1 MTKFAMCNAAAA
13 MAVMTL
19 IAGPAM
25 ADLAQIQTKSGV
37 IAAPAAGMGQVVFY
51 RPGSIMGAALGCTV
65 HEGEP
70 QIARLGS
77 GKYYVVPMAP
87 GKHDFSTRG
96 EAQDHITLEV
106 EDGETYFVKCN
117 IGMGVM
123 SGRANLSP
131 ADEATFAKKAK
142 GLKLWDGPKGKAD

>member
-51 RPGSIMGAALGCTV
+51 RPGSIMGVALGCTV

-77 GKYYVVPMAP
+77 GKFYVVPMAP
-87 GKHDFSTRG
+87 GKHDFSTTARRR
-96 EAQDHITLEV
+96 T
-106 EDGETYFVKCN
+106 T
-117 IGMGVM
+117 
-123 SGRANLSP
+123 SR
-131 ADEATFAKKAK
+131 
-142 GLKLWDGPKGKAD
+142 

>member
-1 MTKFAMCNAAAA
+1 MTKFCMLSAAALTA
-13 MAVMTL
+13 
-19 IAGPAM
+19 IALATSPAL
-25 ADLAQIQTKSGV
+25 ADLASIQTKSGV
-37 IAAPAAGMGQVVFY
+37 IAAPAAGQGQVVFY
-51 RPGSIMGAALGCTV
+51 RPGSIIGAALGCTV

-70 QIARLGS
+70 EIARLGS
-77 GKYYVVPMAP
+77 GKFFVVPMAP

-96 EAQDHITLEV
+96 EAQDHITVEV
-106 EDGETYFVKCN
+106 EEGETYFVKCN

-142 GLKLWDGPKGKAD
+142 GLKLWSGPKASGE

>member
-1 MTKFAMCNAAAA
+1 MTRFRMRTAAAA
-13 MAVMTL
+13 LTA
-19 IAGPAM
+19 IALATSPAL

-37 IAAPAAGMGQVVFY
+37 IAAPAAGQGQVVFY
-51 RPGSIMGAALGCTV
+51 RPGSLMGAALGCTV

-70 QIARLGS
+70 EIARLGS
-77 GKYYVVPMAP
+77 GKFYVVPMAP

-96 EAQDHITLEV
+96 EAQDHITLEI

-117 IGMGVM
+117 IGMGMM

-142 GLKLWDGPKGKAD
+142 GLKLWAGSKAADE

>member
-1 MTKFAMCNAAAA
+1 MTRFRMRSAAALTA
-13 MAVMTL
+13 
-19 IAGPAM
+19 IALATSPAL
-25 ADLAQIQTKSGV
+25 ADLASIQTKSGV
-37 IAAPAAGMGQVVFY
+37 IAAPAAGQGQVVFY
-51 RPGSIMGAALGCTV
+51 RPGSLMGAALGCTV

-70 QIARLGS
+70 EIARLGS
-77 GKYYVVPMAP
+77 GKFFVVPMAP

-96 EAQDHITLEV
+96 EAQDHITVEV
-106 EDGETYFVKCN
+106 EEGETYFVKCN

-142 GLKLWDGPKGKAD
+142 GLKLWSGPKAAGE

>member
-1 MTKFAMCNAAAA
+1 MTRFRMRSAAALTA
-13 MAVMTL
+13 
-19 IAGPAM
+19 IALATSPAL
-25 ADLAQIQTKSGV
+25 ADLASIQTKSGV
-37 IAAPAAGMGQVVFY
+37 IAAPAAGQGQLVFY
-51 RPGSIMGAALGCTV
+51 RPGSLMGAALGCTV

-70 QIARLGS
+70 EIARLGS
-77 GKYYVVPMAP
+77 GKFFVVPMAP

-106 EDGETYFVKCN
+106 EEGETYFVKCN

-142 GLKLWDGPKGKAD
+142 GLTRWSGPKAAGE